1 MTNYWA
7 EKDEVFLG
15 TLHVLDSTTPTDHIP
30 GGPRQAVYLSRF
42 TDADGERI
50 AGQSDWL
57 ITGKQ
62 QPPCVFR
69 FLFQSSTEERLHFMI
84 TGSGEDHD
92 KKLGIS
98 RNGYLG
104 LYKHASVTDYIKL
117 QPLFWTENALLCRI
131 RDHQGHAVRT
141 HHEPSE
147 HTPNFEYL
155 RINEGQEVMFLLE
168 RTTG

>member
-7 EKDEVFLG
+7 EKVEVFLG
-15 TLHVLDSTTPTDHIP
+15 TLHVLDSTTPTDRMQDRP
-30 GGPRQAVYLSRF
+30 QQAVYLSRF
-42 TDADGERI
+42 TEADGKVI

-62 QPPCVFR
+62 QPACVFR
-69 FLFQSSTEERLHFMI
+69 FLFQSSTEDRLHFMI
-84 TGSGEDHD
+84 TGSGADHD

-117 QPLFWTENALLCRI
+117 EPLRWAENALLCRI

-155 RINEGQEVMFLLE
+155 RISEGQEVMFLLE
-168 RTTG
+168 RTSG